1 MNNERHDNRF
11 WFGFFIGGL
20 LGAILLFFMGTKEGK
35 KTGKVLEEKGKDLLE
50 ELQDKLEEME
60 KRGKELVK
68 QGEEIKEQVVDEIKE
83 KKEDLTDA
91 AAEKLDTALAQIEKL
106 QEQSVE
112 TTAHLRKRL
121 FRNLPK
127 NRNH

>member
-1 MNNERHDNRF
+1 MNNEKHDNRF

-20 LGAILLFFMGTKEGK
+20 LGALLLFFMGTKEGK
-35 KTGKVLEEKGKDLLE
+35 KTGKALEDKGKDLLE

-60 KRGKELVK
+60 KRGKELVR
-68 QGEEIKEQVVDEIKE
+68 QGGELKEQVIDDIKE
-83 KKEDLTDA
+83 KKEVLGDA

-112 TTAHLRKRL
+112 TTKHIRQRFFKNTPKR
-121 FRNLPK
+121 R
-127 NRNH
+127 

>member
-1 MNNERHDNRF
+1 MNNDRHDNRF

-35 KTGKVLEEKGKDLLE
+35 KTGKLLE
-50 ELQDKLEEME
+50 DKGRNLLDELQEKLEEME
-60 KRGKELVK
+60 KRGRELVK
-68 QGEEIKEQVVDEIKE
+68 QGAELKEQVVDEIKE
-83 KKEDLTDA
+83 KKEDLGDA

-112 TTAHLRKRL
+112 TTKHIRQRFFKNTPKRK
-121 FRNLPK
+121 
-127 NRNH
+127 

>member
-1 MNNERHDNRF
+1 MDKGNHDNRF

-20 LGAILLFFMGTKEGK
+20 LGALILFFMGTKEGK
-35 KTGKVLEEKGKDLLE
+35 KTGKALEEKGKDLLE
-50 ELQDKLEEME
+50 ELQEKLEEME

-68 QGEEIKEQVVDEIKE
+68 HGEEIKEQVVEEIKE
-83 KKEDLTDA
+83 KKEDLTDV

-112 TTAHLRKRL
+112 TTKHIRQRFFK
-121 FRNLPK
+121 NLPK
-127 NRNH
+127 RK

>member
-11 WFGFFIGGL
+11 WFGFFLGGL

-35 KTGKVLEEKGKDLLE
+35 KTGKLFEDKGKNLLD
-50 ELQDKLEEME
+50 ELQEKLEEME

-68 QGEEIKEQVVDEIKE
+68 QGGEIKEQVIDELKE

-91 AAEKLDTALAQIEKL
+91 AAEKLDTALAHIEKL

-112 TTAHLRKRL
+112 TTKHIRQRFFK
-121 FRNLPK
+121 NLPK
-127 NRNH
+127 KR

>member
-35 KTGKVLEEKGKDLLE
+35 KTGKLLEDKGNDLLD
-50 ELQDKLEEME
+50 ELQEKLEEME

-68 QGEEIKEQVVDEIKE
+68 QGEELKGQV
-83 KKEDLTDA
+83 
-91 AAEKLDTALAQIEKL
+91 
-106 QEQSVE
+106 
-112 TTAHLRKRL
+112 
-121 FRNLPK
+121 
-127 NRNH
+127 

>member
-1 MNNERHDNRF
+1 MNNDRHDNRF

-35 KTGKVLEEKGKDLLE
+35 KTGKLLE
-50 ELQDKLEEME
+50 DKGRNLLDELQEKLEEME
-60 KRGKELVK
+60 KRGRELVK
-68 QGEEIKEQVVDEIKE
+68 QGAELKEQVVDEIKE
-83 KKEDLTDA
+83 KKEDLGDA

-112 TTAHLRKRL
+112 TTKHIRQRFFKNAPKRK
-121 FRNLPK
+121 
-127 NRNH
+127 

>member
-1 MNNERHDNRF
+1 MDKSNHDNRF

-20 LGAILLFFMGTKEGK
+20 LGALLLFFMGTKEGK

-50 ELQDKLEEME
+50 ELQEKLEEME
-60 KRGKELVK
+60 RRGKELVK

-112 TTAHLRKRL
+112 TTKHIRQRFFKNTPKRK
-121 FRNLPK
+121 
-127 NRNH
+127 

>member
-1 MNNERHDNRF
+1 MNNDHRDNRF

-68 QGEEIKEQVVDEIKE
+68 QGEVLKEQVVDEIKE
-83 KKEDLTDA
+83 KKEDLGDV

-112 TTAHLRKRL
+112 TTKHIRQRFFKNIPKRKV
-121 FRNLPK
+121 
-127 NRNH
+127 

>member
-1 MNNERHDNRF
+1 MDKERHDNRF

-35 KTGKVLEEKGKDLLE
+35 KTGKLLEDKGRDLLDELEE
-50 ELQDKLEEME
+50 KLEEME

-68 QGEEIKEQVVDEIKE
+68 QGEELKEQVVSEIKE
-83 KKEDLTDA
+83 KKEDLGDA
-91 AAEKLDTALAQIEKL
+91 AAEKLDTALAHIEKL

-112 TTAHLRKRL
+112 TTKHIRQRFFKNTPKR
-121 FRNLPK
+121 R
-127 NRNH
+127 

>member
-35 KTGKVLEEKGKDLLE
+35 KTGKVLEEKGKDLL
-50 ELQDKLEEME
+50 E

-112 TTAHLRKRL
+112 TTKHIRQRFFKNTPKR
-121 FRNLPK
+121 R
-127 NRNH
+127 

>member
-11 WFGFFIGGL
+11 WFGFFLGGL
-20 LGAILLFFMGTKEGK
+20 LGAIILFFMGTKEGK
-35 KTGKVLEEKGKDLLE
+35 KTGKALEDKGKDLLE

-60 KRGKELVK
+60 KRGKEL
-68 QGEEIKEQVVDEIKE
+68 KEQFVGEIKE
-83 KKEDLTDA
+83 KKEDLTDV

-112 TTAHLRKRL
+112 TTKHIRQRFFK
-121 FRNLPK
+121 NLPK
-127 NRNH
+127 RR

>member
-1 MNNERHDNRF
+1 MNNEKHDNRF

-35 KTGKVLEEKGKDLLE
+35 KTGKALEDKGKDFLE
-50 ELQDKLEEME
+50 ELKD
-60 KRGKELVK
+60 
-68 QGEEIKEQVVDEIKE
+68 QVVGEIKE
-83 KKEDLTDA
+83 KKEDLTDV

-112 TTAHLRKRL
+112 TTKHIRQRFFK
-121 FRNLPK
+121 NLPK
-127 NRNH
+127 RK

>member
-1 MNNERHDNRF
+1 MNNDHRDNRF

-60 KRGKELVK
+60 KKGKEL
-68 QGEEIKEQVVDEIKE
+68 KEQFVGEVKE
-83 KKEDLTDA
+83 KKEDLGDA

-112 TTAHLRKRL
+112 TTKHIRQRFFKNIPKRK
-121 FRNLPK
+121 
-127 NRNH
+127 